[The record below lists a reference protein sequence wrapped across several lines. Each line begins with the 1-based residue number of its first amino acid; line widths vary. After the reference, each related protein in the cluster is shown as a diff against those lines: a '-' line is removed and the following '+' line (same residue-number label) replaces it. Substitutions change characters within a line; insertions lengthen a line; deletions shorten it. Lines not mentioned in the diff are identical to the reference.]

1 MIRAKPRTGA
11 SSIGA
16 PPVQQRKGTRGMS
29 PGVRKAAMAL
39 VSLTAF
45 VAIWQLSDMYVFN
58 PRLVPSPATTVV
70 SAWAMLR
77 SGDLEANVGI
87 SLWRILVGYAAG
99 CALGIFFGGLI
110 GRVAIIRDLA
120 DPLLEMIR
128 PISPVAIVPLAMLWF
143 GIGETSKYF
152 VIGYATVIVVLLNT
166 AAGVSRTPRTRIR
179 AALSLGATELQVF
192 LKVVLPSA
200 IPYVLTGMRVALGF
214 AFMGVVAAELIG
226 AHRGIGFLIMNSQM
240 LMQTDQLFVGLLAL
254 SVVGAATDRVF
265 RYILDR
271 SMKRYMQFLEE
282 S

>member
-11 SSIGA
+11 SSVGA
-16 PPVQQRKGTRGMS
+16 PPQQQKGTGGVS
-29 PGVRKAAMAL
+29 PGVRKAAMTL

-254 SVVGAATDRVF
+254 SIVGATTDRVF

>member
-1 MIRAKPRTGA
+1 MIRTKPATGA
-11 SSIGA
+11 PAIGA
-16 PPVQQRKGTRGMS
+16 PPEPK
-29 PGVRKAAMAL
+29 PGIRLNPVARKALMA
-39 VSLTAF
+39 VISLSAF
-45 VAIWQLSDMYVFN
+45 VALWQLADMYFFN
-58 PRLVPSPATTVV
+58 PRLVPSPATTFV
-70 SAWAMLR
+70 SAWQMLR
-77 SGDLEANVGI
+77 TGDLEANVGI
-87 SLWRILVGYAAG
+87 SLWRILVGYAGG
-99 CALGIFFGGLI
+99 CVLGIVFGGLI
-110 GRVAIIRDLA
+110 GRIAIVRDLT
-120 DPLLEMIR
+120 DPLLEMVR
-128 PISPVAIVPLAMLWF
+128 PVSPVAIVPLAMLWF
-143 GIGETSKYF
+143 GIGETSKYV

-179 AALSLGATELQVF
+179 AALSLGASELQVF

-254 SVVGAATDRVF
+254 SVVGATTDRVF

>member
-1 MIRAKPRTGA
+1 
-11 SSIGA
+11 
-16 PPVQQRKGTRGMS
+16 
-29 PGVRKAAMAL
+29 MAL
-39 VSLTAF
+39 LSLTGF
-45 VAIWQLSDMYVFN
+45 LVLWQIADMYIFN
-58 PRLVPSPATTVV
+58 PRLVPSPATTAM
-70 SAWAMLR
+70 SAWRMLQT
-77 SGDLEANVGI
+77 GDLEANVAV
-87 SLWRILVGYAAG
+87 SLLRILVGYTSG
-99 CALGIFFGGLI
+99 CVLGIILGGLI
-110 GRVAIIRDLA
+110 GRVALIRELA

-152 VIGYATVIVVLLNT
+152 VIGYATIIIVLLNT

-179 AALSLGATELQVF
+179 AALSLGATSFQVF
-192 LKVVLPSA
+192 LRVVLPSA

-254 SVVGAATDRVF
+254 SIIGAATDRVF
-265 RYILDR
+265 RYVLDR

>member
-1 MIRAKPRTGA
+1 MIRTKLGSSAPAAGGAKTPA
-11 SSIGA
+11 S
-16 PPVQQRKGTRGMS
+16 KN
-29 PGVRKAAMAL
+29 GVRLSEGARKALMAGI
-39 VSLTAF
+39 SITAF
-45 VAIWQLSDMYVFN
+45 IVIWQIADMYLFN
-58 PRLVPSPATTVV
+58 PRLVPSPATTAA
-70 SAWAMLR
+70 SAWQMLQT
-77 SGDLEANVGI
+77 GDLEKNVGI
-87 SLWRILVGYAAG
+87 SLWRILVGYAWGCFAG
-99 CALGIFFGGLI
+99 IVLGGII
-110 GRVAIIRDLA
+110 GRVALVRDLA
-120 DPLLEMIR
+120 DPLLEMVR
-128 PISPVAIVPLAMLWF
+128 PVSPVAIVPLAMLWF
-143 GIGETSKYF
+143 GIGEMSKYI

-179 AALSLGATELQVF
+179 AALSLGASELQVF

-254 SVVGAATDRVF
+254 SVVGATTDRIF

>member
-1 MIRAKPRTGA
+1 MIRTKPAAGA
-11 SSIGA
+11 PTIGA
-16 PPVQQRKGTRGMS
+16 PPEPKSGIRLS
-29 PGVRKAAMAL
+29 PLARKALMAAI
-39 VSLTAF
+39 SLGAF
-45 VAIWQLSDMYVFN
+45 VALWQLADMYFFN

-70 SAWAMLR
+70 SAWQMLR
-77 SGDLEANVGI
+77 TGDLEANVGI

-99 CALGIFFGGLI
+99 CVLGIVFGGLI
-110 GRVAIIRDLA
+110 GRVAVIRDLA